1 MKVNYRNRK
10 IEKVCTNAQAARK
23 TYGDIMARKIHQR
36 IDELNTADSVEM
48 MVQYRIGSCHLL
60 TGDRENQ
67 YALDLEHPYR
77 LIFTQIGSE
86 IQIAEVQ
93 EIIDYH

>member
-1 MKVNYRNRK
+1 MKVSYRNRK
-10 IEKVCTNAQAARK
+10 IEKVCTNAQSARK
-23 TYGDIMARKIHQR
+23 TYGTTMAEKIHKR
-36 IDELNTADSVEM
+36 IDQLRSADSVEM
-48 MVQYRIGSCHLL
+48 MIQSRIGRCHPLM
-60 TGDRENQ
+60 GNRENQ

-77 LIFTQIGSE
+77 LIFTKKGDE

>member
-1 MKVNYRNRK
+1 
-10 IEKVCTNAQAARK
+10 
-23 TYGDIMARKIHQR
+23 MARKIHQR

-77 LIFTQIGSE
+77 LIFTQIGNE

>member
-1 MKVNYRNRK
+1 
-10 IEKVCTNAQAARK
+10 
-23 TYGDIMARKIHQR
+23 MARKIHQR

-60 TGDRENQ
+60 TWDRENQ